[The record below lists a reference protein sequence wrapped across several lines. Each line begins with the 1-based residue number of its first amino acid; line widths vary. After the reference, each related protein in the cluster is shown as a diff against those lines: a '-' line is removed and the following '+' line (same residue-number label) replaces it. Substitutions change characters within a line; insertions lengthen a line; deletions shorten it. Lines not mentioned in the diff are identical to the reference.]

1 MTVSSLCNDMLLLA
15 VFMLVGFFVRELVK
29 PVQKLFLP
37 ASLIGGLVLL
47 LLGPQMIGVV
57 DVPASFSSLPS
68 VMIDIVM
75 AATVFGVTINKD
87 KIGSYLDY
95 SCATMTSYGMQLGV
109 GVALG
114 WLLKKFWPGLPQGW
128 GVMGVFSFHGGHGT
142 AAAAGAAF
150 EKLGNDGNMAV
161 GMVLSTLG
169 LIVSMAVGMIM
180 VNYGLRKG
188 WGTYVKTPKKQPDY
202 FYGGVLPEEKRTPSG
217 HTVTTGISINHL
229 ALQVAWLLTALF
241 IGRKLF
247 GFLGTYIEFFAG
259 LPSVLH
265 GIFGGAILWKILK
278 TTKLDKYVDLKTVK
292 MASGFCL
299 EITVFTAMATLNLDF
314 VTTYM
319 VPVLIYTLTLCALT
333 VPIVFYLIYRFCKDE
348 WFEKACMAFGAA
360 TGNSSTGLALVRA
373 VDPDLQSSAG
383 DTHGVYSA
391 LMSWKDIFVGL
402 TPVWLM
408 SGIGLTCGVG
418 MAIMVGFTVVGFLFF
433 DRRKGEGGKKCRKQQ
448 LPY

>member
-1 MTVSSLCNDMLLLA
+1 MTVASLCNDILVLA
-15 VFMLVGFFVRELVK
+15 VFLLVGFFVRELCK
-29 PVQKLFLP
+29 PLQKLFLP
-37 ASLIGGLVLL
+37 SSLIGGLILL
-47 LLGPQMIGVV
+47 LLGQQILGVV
-57 DVPASFSSLPS
+57 EVPESFSSIPS

-75 AATVFGVTINKD
+75 AATVFGVTINRK

-95 SCATMTSYGMQLGV
+95 SCMTMTSYGMQLGL
-109 GVALG
+109 GVFLG
-114 WLLKKFWPGLPQGW
+114 WLLQKVWPGLPDGW

-150 EKLGNDGNMAV
+150 EKLGIEGNMAV

-169 LIVSMAVGMIM
+169 LIVAMLVGMIM
-180 VNYGLRKG
+180 VNFGIRKG
-188 WGTYVKTPKKQPDY
+188 WGTYVKEPKKQPDY
-202 FYGGVLPEEKRTPSG
+202 FYGGVLPEEKRVASG

-247 GFLGTYIEFFAG
+247 GLLGAYIPFFNE

-265 GIFGGAILWKILK
+265 GIFGGAILWQLLK
-278 TTKLDKYVDLKTVK
+278 VTKLERYVDLKTIK

-299 EITVFTAMATLNLDF
+299 EITVFTAMATLDMEF
-314 VTTYM
+314 VSTYI
-319 VPVLIYTLTLCALT
+319 VPVLIYTVILAVFT
-333 VPIVFYLIYRFCKDE
+333 VPLIFYLAYRFCREE

-360 TGNSSTGLALVRA
+360 TGNTSTGLALVRA
-373 VDPDLQSSAG
+373 VDPDSLSSAG

-391 LMSWKDIFVGL
+391 IMSWKDVFVGL
-402 TPVWLM
+402 TPIWLT

-418 MAIMVGFTVVGFLFF
+418 FAMMFGFAAFGFIFF
-433 DRRKGEGGKKCRKQQ
+433 ARKNKRTAA
-448 LPY
+448 